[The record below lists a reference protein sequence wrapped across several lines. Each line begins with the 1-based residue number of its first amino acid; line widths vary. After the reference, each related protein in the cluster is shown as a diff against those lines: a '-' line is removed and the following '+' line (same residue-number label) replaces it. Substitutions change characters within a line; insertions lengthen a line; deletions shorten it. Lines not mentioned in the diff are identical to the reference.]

1 MYAIT
6 KNLNG
11 YELKVTA
18 DGNDVFTSCV
28 DRVDTIAEITDVIV
42 SREGTS
48 LTERLTVKADS
59 AKPAVGPFEIKAV
72 QSNRA
77 KNVFTVAW
85 KDGTVTSVHCQPG
98 DDWDDEKALAMC
110 FTKKALGNKGNFNDK
125 FNDALAHMKT
135 IPAPEEKTIPAIP
148 VADKPDITIDGKWRI
163 VDRHVEVGDYI
174 CLKTDGSFT
183 FSQPGDIL
191 LVSKV
196 TKDLAKVKAKDHPRD
211 AGDDPEYLWSYMPC
225 EYDVVE
231 PISVASD
238 TAPIDEWRV
247 VDRPAK
253 VGDHVRLVTT
263 CFTFNTIGDILP
275 VDVKEYGIIGVKAK
289 SHPYD
294 TEVEKDYIWWY
305 ADGMYEVV
313 EPTNGAADATDAM
326 ADALARLTESAH
338 ETGRNIG
345 EALAKKLEKSGL
357 TEKINEL
364 CGSAPSSKTEAN
376 PWPKKSEITQC
387 KKDLGHRYNV
397 YLYGIFTESNKFL
410 FRAKTIEEVRKFI
423 ADDGKA
429 RGHGFYSRL
438 WNGKENDLY
447 IDYGSHTHYYHITG
461 TNIEEYAYN

>member
-1 MYAIT
+1 MYT
-6 KNLNG
+6 VVKNLNG
-11 YELKVTA
+11 YEVKVTP
-18 DGNDVFTSCV
+18 DSNDAHIDYVNP
-28 DRVDTIAEITDVIV
+28 IAEIANMIA
-42 SREGTS
+42 SREGTL
-48 LTERLTVKADS
+48 LTEDLTIKADGVKPVC
-59 AKPAVGPFEIKAV
+59 AKPTVYPFEIKAV

-148 VADKPDITIDGKWRI
+148 VAEKPDVIIDCKWRI
-163 VDRHVEVGDYI
+163 VDRHVKVGDYVR
-174 CLKTDGSFT
+174 LKTDGGFT

-191 LVSKV
+191 LVSHV
-196 TKDLAKVKAKDHPRD
+196 IKDLVKVKAKDHPRE
-211 AGDDPEYLWSYMPC
+211 AGSDPESCWSYMAF

-231 PISVASD
+231 PISVTSD
-238 TAPIDEWRV
+238 TTPIDEWRV

-263 CFTFNTIGDILP
+263 CFTFNRIGDILL
-275 VDVKEYGIIGVKAK
+275 VDEKGDGIIGVKAK
-289 SHPYD
+289 NHPYETD
-294 TEVEKDYIWWY
+294 VSKDYIWWY
-305 ADGMYEVV
+305 VDGMYEVL
-313 EPTNGAADATDAM
+313 EPVKKGNDAM
-326 ADALARLTESAH
+326 ADAFTRLAES
-338 ETGRNIG
+338 GRKAVKSFDEVI
-345 EALAKKLEKSGL
+345 AKKLKESGIA
-357 TEKINEL
+357 EKINEL
-364 CGSAPSSKTEAN
+364 CASASPVKTEAN
-376 PWPKKSEITQC
+376 PWPKKSEIAPC

-397 YLYGIFTESNKFL
+397 YLYGIFTESNEFL

-423 ADDGKA
+423 SNDSKA
-429 RGHGFYSRL
+429 RGYGFYSRL

-447 IDYGSHTHYYHITG
+447 IDYGSHAHYYHITG